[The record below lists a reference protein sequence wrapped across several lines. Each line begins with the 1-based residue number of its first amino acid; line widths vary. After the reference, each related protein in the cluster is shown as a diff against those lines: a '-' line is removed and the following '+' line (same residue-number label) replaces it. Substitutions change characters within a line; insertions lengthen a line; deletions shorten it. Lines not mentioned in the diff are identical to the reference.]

1 MGIRYCKITKIRHK
15 ERRLRVL
22 CITSNPP
29 CNGMVLSKS
38 CPRNQRYLHPLGIY
52 QWVLVVWPYAQRYQ
66 RCQFT
71 KQLDIENVAFWHR
84 PDFFDELPDRLVSLR
99 DVVRCIQRVYQGEK
113 LSSPRI
119 ILSMVLA
126 GRSGMSGITL
136 SALGRR
142 SLDFV
147 ASTPS
152 RRT

>member
-1 MGIRYCKITKIRHK
+1 MDKDEG
-15 ERRLRVL
+15 RRF
-22 CITSNPP
+22 
-29 CNGMVLSKS
+29 KS
-38 CPRNQRYLHPLGIY
+38 RPRNQRYLHPLGIY

>member
-1 MGIRYCKITKIRHK
+1 MSHEIRTPMNGIIGTIDLLRHTELDGAQHRLTSIIRDSAFS
-15 ERRLRVL
+15 L
-22 CITSNPP
+22 
-29 CNGMVLSKS
+29 
-38 CPRNQRYLHPLGIY
+38 LGI
-52 QWVLVVWPYAQRYQ
+52 LDDILDFSKIEAG
-66 RCQFT
+66 
-71 KQLDIENVAFWHR
+71 KLDIENVAFWHR

>member
-1 MGIRYCKITKIRHK
+1 MFKRTTGF
-15 ERRLRVL
+15 
-22 CITSNPP
+22 
-29 CNGMVLSKS
+29 KS

-99 DVVRCIQRVYQGEK
+99 DVVRCIQRVYQAEK

>member
-1 MGIRYCKITKIRHK
+1 MPPQPALLAPPRHLPVDAC
-15 ERRLRVL
+15 RLAL
-22 CITSNPP
+22 
-29 CNGMVLSKS
+29 
-38 CPRNQRYLHPLGIY
+38 
-52 QWVLVVWPYAQRYQ
+52 AQRYQ

-99 DVVRCIQRVYQGEK
+99 DVVRCIQRVYQAEK